1 MTKKILLLATVV
13 ALSSC
18 AAGSKVTTVQNLE
31 ESADAPYE
39 NILVVSLFESFD
51 SRRYLEKEIV
61 AQLSQLGV
69 NAVASTSKMDTRTPV
84 TRKTFAD
91 MAIEANSDAVLVTQL
106 VSLNTGAKMQGV
118 SPESTYNIRPTYYFN
133 VWGVELTEY
142 VEPQSMELS
151 HALVLATQLYSV
163 RNKEPVWAIES
174 SSKIIQDY
182 DHRQDYSVFVNE
194 AKAIGSQMSRDG
206 LLAP

>member
-1 MTKKILLLATVV
+1 MKKLLLLAIVV
-13 ALSSC
+13 SLSGC
-18 AAGSKVTTVQNLE
+18 ATGTKVTTVQNLE

-51 SRRYLEKEIV
+51 ARRYLEKEIV
-61 AQLSQLGV
+61 VQLSQLGV
-69 NAVASTSKMDTRTPV
+69 KAVASTSKMDTRTPV

-91 MAIEANSDAVLVTQL
+91 MADEFDSDAVLVTQL
-106 VSLNTGAKMQGV
+106 VSLNTGAKMQDM

-142 VEPQSMELS
+142 VEPQTMELS
-151 HALVLATQLYSV
+151 HTLVLATQLYSV
-163 RNKEPVWAIES
+163 LNKEPVWAIES
-174 SSKIIQDY
+174 RSKIIQDY

-194 AKAIGSQMSRDG
+194 AKTISSQMSRDG